1 LRRERRRRNLVDAA
15 DRENGMTG
23 RIEARLCELGI
34 ELPPASA
41 PVANHGD
48 ADRRARATIGVASL
62 PANFEID

>member
-1 LRRERRRRNLVDAA
+1 
-15 DRENGMTG
+15 MSG
-23 RIEARLCELGI
+23 RIEARLRELGI

-48 ADRRARATIGVASL
+48 ADRRARATVGVASL